1 MYESNG
7 PVAVGALIESADR
20 AHEQVCVAQR
30 AFFRLIAEMDRIEA
44 WADHGARDM
53 AHWLWMRY
61 GLSDWKARRWIASAH
76 ALESLPATSDAFAS
90 GAIGVDKVVELTRFA
105 TPSTE
110 ARLLRW
116 AERVSPFA
124 IRRKGDLLERRDAM
138 EAAQAERDRYLRW
151 KYFDDGRRFAL
162 EGELS
167 AADGAAVS
175 RALDRVA
182 ATLPELPG
190 EEGLAFLDARRA
202 DALRALC
209 GARIAHDAD
218 MDRATVIVHAR
229 AGGSTDDGWGGSE
242 IEGGPVL
249 HPSVARRLACTARVQ
264 LVQENADGDPLRMGR
279 TTREPSTAL
288 LRAVR
293 FRDGECVFPGCGAR
307 RFTEAHHVL
316 WWSLGGPTDVDNLVL
331 ICGTHHRLVHE
342 YGWRLR
348 RVNGGAVEW
357 LRPDGSTYRPGPS
370 PPRQAEM
377 PIDDQIVAAGAP
389 P

>member
-1 MYESNG
+1 
-7 PVAVGALIESADR
+7 
-20 AHEQVCVAQR
+20 
-30 AFFRLIAEMDRIEA
+30 
-44 WADHGARDM
+44 
-53 AHWLWMRY
+53 
-61 GLSDWKARRWIASAH
+61 
-76 ALESLPATSDAFAS
+76 
-90 GAIGVDKVVELTRFA
+90 
-105 TPSTE
+105 
-110 ARLLRW
+110 
-116 AERVSPFA
+116 
-124 IRRKGDLLERRDAM
+124 M
-138 EAAQAERDRYLRW
+138 EAAQVERDRYLRW

-162 EGELS
+162 EGELP
-167 AADGAAVS
+167 AADGAVVS

-190 EEGLAFLDARRA
+190 EEGLAFADLRRA

-218 MDRATVIVHAR
+218 PDRATVVVHTR
-229 AGGSTDDGWGGSE
+229 AGGGSDDTWGGSE
-242 IEGGPVL
+242 IEDGPVL
-249 HPSVARRLACTARVQ
+249 HPAVARRLACTARVQ
-264 LVQENADGDPLRMGR
+264 VVQENATGDPLRMGR
-279 TTREPSTAL
+279 ITREPSTAL

-348 RVNGGAVEW
+348 RMPGGIVAW
-357 LRPDGSTYRPGPS
+357 FRPDGSTYRPGPS
-370 PPRQAEM
+370 PPRQGEM
-377 PIDDQIVAAGAP
+377 PIDDQIVAIGAP